1 MTDYDKTHSDETSS
15 AFRLTVRP
23 DNVAVITMSVPGEKV
38 NTLKAEF
45 AAQFESILREARQ
58 ISGLRGMVIISGKPG
73 NFIAGA
79 DINMIASCQDA
90 AQAQALSAAGQQL
103 FNLIENYPLP
113 IIAAIHG
120 SCLGGG
126 LELAMA
132 CHSRIVTDSDK
143 TRLGLPEV
151 QLGLLPG
158 SGGTQ
163 RLPGLTG
170 LITALDMMLTGRQL
184 RAKQAFKLRLAD
196 DIVPEDILLE
206 TAAARALSAHPA
218 RRAPQSL
225 WQKIQ
230 RMKGVRH
237 IILRITRKKTQRLTH
252 GHYPAAEQIINVVQC
267 GLDKGRQAGFKAES
281 AAFGKLAVTAE
292 SGALRHIFFA
302 SSALKKDGADDAKPA
317 ELHHVAVLGGGL
329 MGSGIA
335 AVTRQRAGLP
345 VRIKDI
351 SQDGAGKAL
360 AFFWQY
366 LSKQVKQRRLSP
378 RERTQLM
385 GGMTG
390 TTDYRGF
397 HRIDFVTEAVFESLA
412 LKQQMVAEVQ
422 SVTPAETIFAT
433 NTSSLPVRDI
443 AANALRPEKIIGLHY
458 FSPVEKMPLA
468 EIIPHAGTDSVTLAT
483 TLQLARRQGKTA
495 IVVSDKAGFYVNR
508 ILAPY
513 ITEALRC
520 LIEGEPV
527 EKIDNALTNFGFPLG
542 PVALL
547 DEVGIDVG
555 TKIMPVLEAEFG
567 DRFALPAQLQA
578 IFQDNRLG
586 KKNRR
591 GFYDYSPLPLWR
603 RFGRKVPRKA
613 DKQIYHLLGSPA
625 QGELTAQA
633 ISERCVMMM
642 LNEAVRVLDE
652 QIIRSPA
659 DGDIGAVFGIGF
671 PPFLGGPFY
680 YMDTLSPQVVAD
692 KLTALAALYG
702 DRFTPCEAL
711 MRRAE
716 NNLRFF

>member
-1 MTDYDKTHSDETSS
+1 MTDYNKTRSDEISS
-15 AFRLTVRP
+15 AFYLTVRP
-23 DNVAVITMSVPGEKV
+23 DNVAVITMNVPGEKV

-45 AAQFESILREARQ
+45 AAQFEAILREARQ

-218 RRAPQSL
+218 RRAPESL
-225 WQKIQ
+225 WQKTQ

-267 GLDKGRQAGFKAES
+267 GLDKGRRAGFQAES
-281 AAFGKLAVTAE
+281 AAFGKLAVTAA

-302 SSALKKDGADDAKPA
+302 ASKLKKDGAGDVKPA

-329 MGSGIA
+329 MGAGIA

-351 SQDGAGKAL
+351 SQDGVSKAL
-360 AFFWQY
+360 AFFWQH

-412 LKQQMVAEVQ
+412 LKQQMVAEIQ
-422 SVTPAETIFAT
+422 SVTQPETIFAT
-433 NTSSLPVRDI
+433 NTSSLPVCDI
-443 AANALRPEKIIGLHY
+443 AENALRPEKIIGLHY

-468 EIIPHAGTDSVTLAT
+468 EIIPHAGTDAVTLAT
-483 TLQLARRQGKTA
+483 TLQLARRQGKTT
-495 IVVSDKAGFYVNR
+495 IVVGDKPGFYVNR

-527 EKIDNALTNFGFPLG
+527 EKIDNALTDFGFPLG

-567 DRFALPAQLQA
+567 ERFALPVQLQA

-586 KKNRR
+586 KKNGR

-603 RFGRKVPRKA
+603 RFGRKAPRKA
-613 DKQIYHLLGSPA
+613 DKQIYDLLGSAA
-625 QGELTAQA
+625 QGQLTAQA
-633 ISERCVMMM
+633 IAERCVMMM

-652 QIIRSPA
+652 QVIRSPA

-680 YMDTLSPQVVAD
+680 YMDTLSPQVVAER
-692 KLTALAALYG
+692 LTALAALYG

-716 NNLRFF
+716 ENLRFF